1 MEKTIYMNRKGIEQ
15 VEVLKVVAINGG
27 KTVHYKNV
35 NGVKIE
41 TMGRH
46 HFTRTFTKIKG
57 ERV

>member
-1 MEKTIYMNRKGIEQ
+1 MEKSIYMNRKGIEQ

-35 NGVKIE
+35 NGTQSK
-41 TMGRH
+41 TMSRH